1 MPDAIQ
7 PTTFAIHVGA
17 TIFFVLAN
25 GFFVAAEFALAKVR
39 LNEFDALADAG
50 DSRAKLGLRHRAA
63 RPPATARRRGGDRPV
78 SGVGDRGPAQSRR
91 LAPLPQSYG

>member
-50 DSRAKLGLRHRAA
+50 DSRAKLGATSSRGSAA
-63 RPPATARRRGGDRPV
+63 CHGAATWWRSARIRCR
-78 SGVGDRGPAQSRR
+78 
-91 LAPLPQSYG
+91 